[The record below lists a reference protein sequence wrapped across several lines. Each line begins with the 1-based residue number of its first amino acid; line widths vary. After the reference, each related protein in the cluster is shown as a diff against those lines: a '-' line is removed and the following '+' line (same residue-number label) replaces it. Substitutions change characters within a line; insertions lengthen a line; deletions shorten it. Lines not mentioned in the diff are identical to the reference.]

1 MEVFVGYARAENGT
15 SGRQHKGSWSI
26 GRFRSGLPEGV
37 CAKALAAPGPGD
49 VADTVGAQRVRCRG
63 GVEVR
68 ELHNLLFRTRPIT
81 ARTAVPLSAVEGV
94 AKNVSRRVPLA
105 TNPLCRQANN
115 ASAPLCGKEGD
126 DSVSPARSGE
136 RSEKALP
143 KALCT
148 REVSDNSASR

>member
-1 MEVFVGYARAENGT
+1 MATIVASLQPINEKRQINAANGSIIVGY
-15 SGRQHKGSWSI
+15 
-26 GRFRSGLPEGV
+26 
-37 CAKALAAPGPGD
+37 
-49 VADTVGAQRVRCRG
+49 
-63 GVEVR
+63 
-68 ELHNLLFRTRPIT
+68 
-81 ARTAVPLSAVEGV
+81 ARTAVPLSAVEGE

-126 DSVSPARSGE
+126 DSISLARSGE